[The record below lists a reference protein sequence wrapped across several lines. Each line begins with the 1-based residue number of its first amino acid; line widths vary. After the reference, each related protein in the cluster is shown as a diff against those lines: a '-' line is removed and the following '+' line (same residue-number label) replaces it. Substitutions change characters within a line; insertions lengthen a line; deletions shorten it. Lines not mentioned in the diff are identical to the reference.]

1 MSTLIETQGL
11 QKYFKTSK
19 GFLHAVDGIDLKIEE
34 GQTLG
39 VVGESGCGK
48 STLGRAV
55 LRLQEPTAILQP
67 ESPYVHLGADRRAHA
82 HQQYVQG

>member
-39 VVGESGCGK
+39 VVGESG
-48 STLGRAV
+48 
-55 LRLQEPTAILQP
+55 
-67 ESPYVHLGADRRAHA
+67 
-82 HQQYVQG
+82 

>member
-48 STLGRAV
+48 STLGRASAAPAGAYGRQDL
-55 LRLQEPTAILQP
+55 LR
-67 ESPYVHLGADRRAHA
+67 G
-82 HQQYVQG
+82 QGPHGHE